1 MDGGIEQRL
10 DDLSFNCLRRI
21 VTHRAPVLDSI
32 HHAKG
37 TFGFGGIIGIAHG
50 LVTKLCLMCDLKK
63 MPANS
68 IIDPAMTVTRNF
80 SQNWGYKGG
89 AHREGF

>member
-1 MDGGIEQRL
+1 
-10 DDLSFNCLRRI
+10 
-21 VTHRAPVLDSI
+21 
-32 HHAKG
+32 
-37 TFGFGGIIGIAHG
+37 
-50 LVTKLCLMCDLKK
+50 VTKLCLMCDLKK